1 MHTRAG
7 EPVSRA
13 LTEAN
18 LRRQDEDQQNQMER
32 NMAHAER
39 VVREEQI
46 HSYYSEMYNSS
57 RLQQEEESATEESG
71 EYVDHEHARERI
83 HNSHIDLKLFAQRQ
97 SGEVPIERFA
107 NLDAANDPTG
117 FMERIEMNRM
127 CIQPGQMDHM
137 EQRRSNA
144 KQIARDIKR
153 QGESQEAQQPREL
166 SEPRRRRHIRQS
178 RRS

>member
-7 EPVSRA
+7 EPASCG

-18 LRRQDEDQQNQMER
+18 LRRQDEDQQNQMAR

-46 HSYYSEMYNSS
+46 HSYYSQMYNSS
-57 RLQQEEESATEESG
+57 RLQQEGRATEESE
-71 EYVDHEHARERI
+71 EYVDHEHAHERI
-83 HNSHIDLKLFAQRQ
+83 HNSHVDLKLFAQRQ

-144 KQIARDIKR
+144 KRIARDIKR

-166 SEPRRRRHIRQS
+166 SEPRRRRHIRHS
-178 RRS
+178 RRF